1 MARKMGNPYKHTEH
15 HMSSDF
21 KIEPLDFVFEGI
33 MIEKLMNKIKE
44 LTKDIEYETF
54 KLGAIWYDNEDKKI
68 SDLRREIQGRLI
80 FEMRDTFGK
89 KPDFSNFDLDILVD
103 FAKEKIFIKIA
114 PAFVKGKYCKFSRS
128 IAQTEYFCNK
138 CKGLGCWYCKG
149 TGHFS
154 EESVEQLM
162 GQVMVKYFK
171 AKGLV
176 IHGAGREDMDVL
188 MLGKGRPFVAEL
200 LAPEVRH
207 PDLKKIGLEI
217 NKTFKE
223 KISINSLEF
232 CTLND
237 VSPTKD
243 DPHDKIYRA
252 IVSCKEEPDL
262 SKLKIGQEMKVIQKT
277 PTRVAKR
284 RANLDRAKKVTI
296 LKIDQTSKKEL
307 VIELK
312 TSHGTYVKE
321 FISGDAEKTKPSI
334 AAILGIQCEC
344 EQLDVVE
351 ICS

>member
-1 MARKMGNPYKHTEH
+1 MARKLGNPYKHTEH
-15 HMSSDF
+15 HVSTDF
-21 KIEPLDFVFEGI
+21 VIEPLDFVFQGI
-33 MIEKLMNKIKE
+33 LIEKLLAKIGE
-44 LTKDIEYETF
+44 LTKGIEYETF

-80 FEMRDTFGK
+80 FEVRDTFK
-89 KPDFSNFDLDILVD
+89 KTPDFSHFDIDILVD
-103 FAKEKIFIKIA
+103 FAKQKISMKIA
-114 PAFVKGKYCKFSRS
+114 PAFVKGRYCKFSRN

-154 EESVEQLM
+154 EESVEQLL
-162 GQVMVKYFK
+162 GQVMMKHFK

-188 MLGKGRPFVAEL
+188 MLGRGRPFAAEL
-200 LAPEVRH
+200 LAPEIRH
-207 PDLKKIGLEI
+207 PDLSKIEAEI
-217 NKTFKE
+217 NKTFKD
-223 KISINSLEF
+223 KVSVNSLEF
-232 CTLND
+232 CTLKD
-237 VSPTKD
+237 VSPIKD

-252 IVSCKEEPDL
+252 LVSCKSEPDL
-262 SKLKIGQEMKVIQKT
+262 SKLEIGKEIKVLQKT

-284 RANLDRAKKVTI
+284 RANLDREKKVTL
-296 LKIDQTSKKEL
+296 LKIEQPSKKEL

-321 FISGDAEKTKPSI
+321 FISGDMEKTKPALAS
-334 AAILGIQCEC
+334 ILGIQCEC
-344 EQLDVVE
+344 EQLDVIE